1 MSEPSNIVK
10 EMKEKY
16 ETAVKLLLEK
26 GDLDKAE
33 RLLKEVIVAD
43 LNELAKSPDL
53 LEYAKRII
61 RRAVDILY
69 EVKHLKSECRNNV
82 KNAIRK
88 VIEEKSMC

>member
-16 ETAVKLLLEK
+16 ETAVKLLLEN

-33 RLLKEVIVAD
+33 RLLKEVIVTD

-61 RRAVDILY
+61 RRAVDISY
-69 EVKHLKSECRNNV
+69 EIVHLKDVCRNEI
-82 KNAIRK
+82 KNAIK
-88 VIEEKSMC
+88 KMIEEKSIC